1 MNLHCTRK
9 GCDESTEITMVRAN
23 QGAVVNLTPAI
34 IEALRQWAIAQ
45 YPSFAEADAL
55 GIAARYFYEMSL
67 SLHWSVI

>member
-1 MNLHCTRK
+1 
-9 GCDESTEITMVRAN
+9 MVRAN

-55 GIAARYFYEMSL
+55 GIAARYFYDLSVSIGWSL
-67 SLHWSVI
+67 R

>member
-1 MNLHCTRK
+1 
-9 GCDESTEITMVRAN
+9 MVRAN